1 MPEISCS
8 AKKCVY
14 NEDGYCEREE
24 IRIDVEDCDV
34 DNGCTCCDSF
44 EQSIDRKDRS
54 CMNTIGENAGVECF
68 ATECIYNEN
77 RECIADYISV
87 EGNEADCCT
96 DTFCDTFRT
105 HNSN

>member
-14 NEDGYCEREE
+14 NADGLCERDE
-24 IRIDVEDCDV
+24 IRIDVEECDS

-44 EQSIDRKDRS
+44 EQDSGCKDCS
-54 CMNTIGENAGVECF
+54 CANSVGENAGVECF

-77 RECIADYISV
+77 RECIADYINV

-96 DTFCDTFRT
+96 DTFCDTFR
-105 HNSN
+105 HHSY